1 MTDAVES
8 FQGMNESD
16 NRVEFLE
23 LLARH
28 LMKYHRLKSM
38 EASQV
43 FGSANL
49 MDARLIT
56 LSVEGQ
62 DFALKNGASQE
73 IQTPL
78 KNIGQSQEEKAKDP
92 SLILFTNFI
101 LPSYMNQMARMT
113 TVLSPLINPEQMES
127 HREFENQSELSMTNR
142 DLGMITQGR

>member
-1 MTDAVES
+1 MTIKVTVEMTDAVES
-8 FQGMNESD
+8 FQGMLECD
-16 NRVEFLE
+16 NRVEFIE

-28 LMKYHRLKSM
+28 LMKYHRVKSM

-56 LSVEGQ
+56 LSASGQ
-62 DFALKNGASQE
+62 DFALKNGTSQE

-101 LPSYMNQMARMT
+101 LPSYMN
-113 TVLSPLINPEQMES
+113 
-127 HREFENQSELSMTNR
+127 
-142 DLGMITQGR
+142 